1 MVARHIIQC
10 YTYFCQFLILL
21 MVDFYIFVVMEYYLK
36 IKMGLLSNVTLGAF
50 FMSYNRQVNVSTI
63 SITKKY
69 VKYSD
74 INYVMTSFSS
84 LLILIISSLNG
95 FSDRILYNSPSILR
109 HPHAHLPY
117 CLSLYINDQ
126 V

>member
-36 IKMGLLSNVTLGAF
+36 IKIGLLSNVTLGAF

-95 FSDRILYNSPSILR
+95 FSDRILYNSSSNSTASICSFTLMFVT
-109 HPHAHLPY
+109 
-117 CLSLYINDQ
+117 INK
-126 V
+126 